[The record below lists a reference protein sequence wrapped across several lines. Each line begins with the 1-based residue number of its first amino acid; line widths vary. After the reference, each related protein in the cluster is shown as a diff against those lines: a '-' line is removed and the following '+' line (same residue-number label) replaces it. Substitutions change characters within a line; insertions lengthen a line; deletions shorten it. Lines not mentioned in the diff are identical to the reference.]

1 MWQGIYEELRD
12 HGFVILAI
20 ALDTAGEAAAG
31 AFARAGDA
39 GALGPL
45 AKRIMGWSDALWA
58 RAGRPTY
65 PCLLDVQHG
74 VAELYD
80 ITNVPMAVWIDEE
93 GRIVRPPETAGAF
106 DVVRHIDVTTFGI
119 PDEVARQGED
129 ARTRYVDA
137 VRDWVRKGPR
147 SRFALPPEEIA
158 RRSRGPG
165 DAAARA
171 QACFQLAAWLWRHG
185 DADAARPYFEEA
197 VRLRPESW
205 TFRRQKLAVADA
217 AAIGNFAAGPEYWEA
232 VQALGDR
239 PYYAPPDLGD
249 DS

>member
-1 MWQGIYEELRD
+1 VWQGIYEELRD
-12 HGFVILAI
+12 QGFVILAI

-65 PCLLDVQHG
+65 PCLLDAQHA

-93 GRIVRPPETAGAF
+93 GRIARLPETAGAF
-106 DVVRHIDVTTFGI
+106 DVVKQIDVKTFSI
-119 PDEVARQGED
+119 PDEAARRGEE
-129 ARTRYVDA
+129 ARSRYVEA
-137 VRDWVRKGPR
+137 VRDWVRHGRR
-147 SRFALPPEEIA
+147 SRYVLSPEEIA
-158 RRSRGPG
+158 RRSHGPG
-165 DAAARA
+165 EAAARA
-171 QACFQLAAWLWRHG
+171 QACFQLAAWLWRRG
-185 DADAARPYFEEA
+185 DAEAARPLFEEA

-232 VQALGDR
+232 VQALGDQ
-239 PYYAPPDLGD
+239 PYYEPPDLGNG
-249 DS
+249 S